1 MVKTLK
7 KLNTIFNI
15 LSQINYINSEKR
27 NIRKNKISQY
37 MDLKI
42 IKKNKL

>member
-42 IKKNKL
+42 INKNKL

>member
-7 KLNTIFNI
+7 KLNIIFNI

-27 NIRKNKISQY
+27 NMRKNKISQY
-37 MDLKI
+37 GS
-42 IKKNKL
+42 